1 MGKNIASMVKTTADQ
16 IGWLCLKSGSIP
28 GNQPVN
34 QKLVN
39 EKKHLVEVQV
49 VQMYV
54 YFQPGVD

>member
-1 MGKNIASMVKTTADQ
+1 MVTTTADQ

-49 VQMYV
+49 LVQMYV